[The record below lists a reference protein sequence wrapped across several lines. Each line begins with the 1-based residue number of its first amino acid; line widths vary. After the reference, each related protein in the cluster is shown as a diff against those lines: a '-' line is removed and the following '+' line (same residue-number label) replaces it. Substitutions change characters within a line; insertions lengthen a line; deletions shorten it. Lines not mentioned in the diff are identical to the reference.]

1 MEINDTSLSGNSG
14 IPPVTREPETSIAS
28 AASDFDTFLK
38 LLTAQLRNQDP
49 LSPIDSTQFVEQLAS
64 FSAVEQ
70 QIETNK
76 RLETL
81 AENMAVSGLDG
92 ATQWVGKQV
101 EAVSNA
107 ARFQG
112 DPLNFVI
119 PKSNVGESTEIVISD
134 VGGKVVYSEQTDNQ
148 RRQFSW
154 KGEDNNGGAVQN
166 GDYVISVNRMTD
178 GEVVEVSSALSL
190 SRVMEARLEG
200 SDVKL
205 VLSNGGLIKPGEI
218 TAVLEDSL
226 TQDATAKDL

>member
-1 MEINDTSLSGNSG
+1 MEINDTLLSSNSG
-14 IPPVTREPETSIAS
+14 LAPVKQQSESAIAS
-28 AASDFDTFLK
+28 AASDFNTFLK

-49 LSPIDSTQFVEQLAS
+49 TSPLDSTQFVEQLAS

-76 RLETL
+76 KLESL
-81 AENMAVSGLDG
+81 AENLAVSGLEG
-92 ATQWVGKQV
+92 ATQWVGKQI
-101 EAVSNA
+101 EAVSSA

-112 DPLNFVI
+112 ETLNFVI
-119 PKSNVGESTEIVISD
+119 PESNLGDSTEIRISD
-134 VGGKVVYSEQTDNQ
+134 ASGKVVYSEETDNQ

-154 KGEDNNGGAVQN
+154 NGENNDGDTVPN

-178 GEVVEVSSALSL
+178 GEVIDVSSALSL
-190 SRVMEARLEG
+190 SRVLEARLEG

-218 TAVLEDSL
+218 TAVLDSL
-226 TQDATAKDL
+226 TQDATDKAS

>member
-14 IPPVTREPETSIAS
+14 LPPVTQQSESSIAS

-49 LSPIDSTQFVEQLAS
+49 TSPIDSTQFVEQLAS

-81 AENMAVSGLDG
+81 AENLAVSGLEG
-92 ATQWVGKQV
+92 ATQWVGKEI

-112 DPLNFVI
+112 EVLNFVI
-119 PKSNVGESTEIVISD
+119 PESNAGDSTEITISD
-134 VGGKVVYSEQTDNQ
+134 ASGKVIYSEKTDNQ

-154 KGEDNNGGAVQN
+154 NGENDDGGTVSN
-166 GDYVISVNRMTD
+166 GDYIISVNRMTD
-178 GEVVEVSSALSL
+178 GEVVDVSSALSL
-190 SRVMEARLEG
+190 SRVLEARLDG
-200 SDVKL
+200 SVVKL
-205 VLSNGGLIKPGEI
+205 VLSNGGLINPGEI
-218 TAVLEDSL
+218 TAVLDSV
-226 TQDATAKDL
+226 TQDVAEETS

>member
-1 MEINDTSLSGNSG
+1 MEVNDTSLSANNGLS
-14 IPPVTREPETSIAS
+14 PAKQQTESSIAS

-49 LSPIDSTQFVEQLAS
+49 TSPLDSTQFVEQLAS

-81 AENMAVSGLDG
+81 AENLAVSGLEG

-101 EAVSNA
+101 EAASNA

-112 DPLNFVI
+112 EALNFVI
-119 PKSNVGESTEIVISD
+119 PKSSVGDSTEITISD
-134 VGGKVVYSEQTDNQ
+134 ATGKVVYSEQTDNQ

-154 KGEDNNGGAVQN
+154 GGKNNDGDVVQN
-166 GDYVISVNRMTD
+166 GDYVISINRMTD
-178 GEVVEVSSALSL
+178 GKVVEASPALSL
-190 SRVMEARLEG
+190 SRVLEARLEG

-218 TAVLEDSL
+218 TAVLDSL
-226 TQDATAKDL
+226 TQDATDKAS